1 MSRGSDGS
9 WVDAETWINGG
20 RVPQVKMLDVSVEA
34 LTTTSYDDRE
44 ALEIRLILTGTG
56 ASFSAVMP
64 ITISADELDD
74 FLVMVK
80 RAHGV
85 VEETLR
91 RLDAAGSQ
99 ES

>member
-20 RVPQVKMLDVSVEA
+20 RVPQVKMVNVSVEA
-34 LTTTSYDDRE
+34 LTTTSYDGRE
-44 ALEIRLILTGTG
+44 ALEIRLTLIGTG

-64 ITISADELDD
+64 ITISTDELDD
-74 FLVMVK
+74 FLGMVK

-85 VEETLR
+85 VQETLR
-91 RLDAAGSQ
+91 RLDDAGAQDS
-99 ES
+99 